1 MTLQQKETKH
11 RGRILQTTSEFDS
24 LFISFV
30 VRWAH
35 SYING
40 AVDLAP
46 DLFGK
51 RRKAYDKVAD
61 KRTDKRTD
69 KGMAYLFTAFF
80 SRNVICNIF
89 AV

>member
-1 MTLQQKETKH
+1 MNEMTLQQKETKH

-40 AVDLAP
+40 AVDLAL

-61 KRTDKRTD
+61 KRHGVPFYSIFQQAWEAK
-69 KGMAYLFTAFF
+69 AEFTT
-80 SRNVICNIF
+80 
-89 AV
+89 

>member
-51 RRKAYDKVAD
+51 GGKPMTKWQTKEQTKAW
-61 KRTDKRTD
+61 RTFYSIFQQAWEAK
-69 KGMAYLFTAFF
+69 AEFTT
-80 SRNVICNIF
+80 
-89 AV
+89 

>member
-61 KRTDKRTD
+61 KRTDK
-69 KGMAYLFTAFF
+69 GMAYLFTA
-80 SRNVICNIF
+80 IF
-89 AV
+89 QQAWEAKAEFTT

>member
-1 MTLQQKETKH
+1 M
-11 RGRILQTTSEFDS
+11 
-24 LFISFV
+24 

-61 KRTDKRTD
+61 KRTDK
-69 KGMAYLFTAFF
+69 GMAYLLQHFQQAWEAKAEFTT
-80 SRNVICNIF
+80 
-89 AV
+89 

>member
-1 MTLQQKETKH
+1 MNEMTLQQKETKH

-61 KRTDKRTD
+61 KNRQRHGVPFYSIFQQAWEAK
-69 KGMAYLFTAFF
+69 AEFTT
-80 SRNVICNIF
+80 
-89 AV
+89 

>member
-61 KRTDKRTD
+61 KRQRHGVPFYSIFQQAWEAK
-69 KGMAYLFTAFF
+69 AEFTT
-80 SRNVICNIF
+80 
-89 AV
+89 